1 VTDRP
6 PWTLWLAP
14 AVVAVLRAL
23 PWAASL
29 AETPTAAGVL
39 PPIGYNP
46 KDWLQYVAFIR
57 EAARGGWTLAN
68 PFTTAPQDGR
78 YVQGFFELLGIVSR
92 WTGAN
97 PFTVLELSRVPLLF
111 LLLAA
116 CWQMTGIVLTERRH
130 RVLACWLVM
139 LSGGLEAVAD
149 RIIPYLPEATGWQ
162 ASQDLWHL
170 QGWNTFAAAYNPLW
184 VAALALTLFTL
195 VPLVRPGGPSGLR
208 DAARLGGGLL
218 VLGLIHPYSAIV
230 VLVVAV
236 ARPGFGWLLEIP
248 GAFAGL
254 RVVAVGILPVA
265 AVLAAITA
273 WQNADAVYRAT
284 AGNVLGPQALSIAWY
299 PVTLGVV
306 GFFAV
311 RTWRWWIAGGETGRL
326 GLGAWTLAV
335 VFLHASTLLNGYHFV
350 FQLWPPL
357 CLAAAP
363 ELMRTLARVRIQPAG
378 LTRAVALLA
387 LVFQEPLT
395 LTAKCIAEVQTHRIR
410 ADGLEV
416 LNILGTLPA
425 GNVLATAD
433 LGNYI
438 PAYTD
443 HRVYVGH
450 WFLSPQYGQLA
461 QNALAA
467 VSGRTTPEQLAALV
481 DAERI
486 QYIVAPASVA
496 PALAAALGPRMG
508 RTLSAGSFAI
518 LVLDVPGSV
527 ALPHGPPRGELLRV
541 NTKFA
546 MATSTM
552 ITAAT
557 PNHGVS
563 GCPVSPT

>member
-1 VTDRP
+1 MTDRP

-29 AETPTAAGVL
+29 ADAPTAAGVL

-46 KDWLQYVAFIR
+46 KDWLAYVAFIR
-57 EAARGGWTLAN
+57 EAARGGWTVAN

-78 YVQGFFELLGIVSR
+78 YVQGFFDLLGIVYR

-111 LLLAA
+111 LLLAS
-116 CWQMTGIVLTERRH
+116 CWQMSAIVLTERHH

-139 LSGGLEAVAD
+139 LSGGLESVAD
-149 RIIPYLPEATGWQ
+149 RILPYLPEATRWQ

-170 QGWNTFAAAYNPLW
+170 QGWNTFAASYNPLW

-195 VPLVRPGGPSGLR
+195 VPLVRPDGPSGLR

-218 VLGLIHPYSAIV
+218 VLELMHPYSAIV

-254 RVVAVGILPVA
+254 KVVAIGILPVA
-265 AVLAAITA
+265 MVLAAVAA
-273 WQNADAVYRAT
+273 WQNGDAVYRAT
-284 AGNVLGPQALSIAWY
+284 AGNLLGAQALSIAWY

-311 RTWRWWIAGGETGRL
+311 RGWRWWIAGGETGRL
-326 GLGAWTLAV
+326 GLAAWTLAV
-335 VFLHASTLLNGYHFV
+335 VFLHASTVLNGYHFV

-363 ELMRTLARVRIQPAG
+363 ALMHTLGRLRIQRYGFA
-378 LTRAVALLA
+378 RAAVLLA
-387 LVFQEPLT
+387 LVFQAPLT
-395 LTAKCIAEVQTHRIR
+395 LTAKCVAEVQTHRIR
-410 ADGLEV
+410 ADGLKV

-425 GNVLATAD
+425 GNVIATAD

-450 WFLSPQYGQLA
+450 WFLSPQYDQLA
-461 QNALAA
+461 QNALSA
-467 VSGRTTPEQLAALV
+467 VSGRTTAEQLAALV
-481 DAERI
+481 DGAGIR
-486 QYIVAPASVA
+486 YVVAPAAVA
-496 PALAAALGPRMG
+496 ATLAAALGPRMG
-508 RTLSAGSFAI
+508 RTLSAGAFAI
-518 LVLDVPGSV
+518 LVLDGPGSV
-527 ALPHGPPRGELLRV
+527 AGQH
-541 NTKFA
+541 
-546 MATSTM
+546 
-552 ITAAT
+552 
-557 PNHGVS
+557 
-563 GCPVSPT
+563 